1 MGRKRIEKPKKTIT
15 LRVDVEIYEE
25 LIKDGVNKSRLFSI
39 AGRKYL
45 RKKHKLSNKD
55 K

>member
-1 MGRKRIEKPKKTIT
+1 MGRKPVLNPKKTIT
-15 LRVDVEIYEE
+15 LRVDAEIYEQ
-25 LIKDGVNKSRLFSI
+25 LTKDGVNKSRLFSI

-45 RKKHKLSNKD
+45 KKKHKLSNKD